1 MERTFEKS
9 LCLGTGII
17 FAALIFMI
25 SIPNAMILVTL
36 YRNPLRCFRKT
47 FTVFLAFITATDLFV
62 GSVVCTGEAI
72 TRFLCSFRGKQFPG
86 EGDIPTILGYIGI
99 NSSILMVTAMSVD
112 RLVSVVCPH
121 FYLNTVKPK
130 TLVLCNSIIVIFSA
144 IFACLQLAGIPIDV
158 YISIDIHLHTT
169 FPLIT
174 TSLSYLGIFFVLRK
188 RARVDFQR
196 REANS
201 TNAHLGDMR
210 AITRVKRERKFV
222 TTSFL
227 ILLFLIISI
236 IPYFAS
242 ILVEA
247 NCSGCRGKK
256 WLIVLRESSVVF
268 LFLNST
274 VNPLLTTFRINELKH
289 SLRIVIR
296 VQRQEDVSSF
306 GSSVQQKTKRNTAS
320 V

>member
-1 MERTFEKS
+1 M
-9 LCLGTGII
+9 
-17 FAALIFMI
+17 
-25 SIPNAMILVTL
+25 
-36 YRNPLRCFRKT
+36 
-47 FTVFLAFITATDLFV
+47 
-62 GSVVCTGEAI
+62 
-72 TRFLCSFRGKQFPG
+72 
-86 EGDIPTILGYIGI
+86 
-99 NSSILMVTAMSVD
+99 
-112 RLVSVVCPH
+112 
-121 FYLNTVKPK
+121 
-130 TLVLCNSIIVIFSA
+130 
-144 IFACLQLAGIPIDV
+144 

-201 TNAHLGDMR
+201 TNAHLGDMQT
-210 AITRVKRERKFV
+210 ITRVKREWKFV
-222 TTSFL
+222 TTPFL
-227 ILLFLIISI
+227 SLLFLIISL

-274 VNPLLTTFRINELKH
+274 VNPLLTTFRINELKI
-289 SLRIVIR
+289 SLIIVIR

-306 GSSVQQKTKRNTAS
+306 GSSVQQKTMRNTAS
-320 V
+320 VQLA

>member
-1 MERTFEKS
+1 M
-9 LCLGTGII
+9 
-17 FAALIFMI
+17 
-25 SIPNAMILVTL
+25 
-36 YRNPLRCFRKT
+36 
-47 FTVFLAFITATDLFV
+47 
-62 GSVVCTGEAI
+62 
-72 TRFLCSFRGKQFPG
+72 
-86 EGDIPTILGYIGI
+86 
-99 NSSILMVTAMSVD
+99 
-112 RLVSVVCPH
+112 
-121 FYLNTVKPK
+121 
-130 TLVLCNSIIVIFSA
+130 
-144 IFACLQLAGIPIDV
+144 
-158 YISIDIHLHTT
+158 T

-174 TSLSYLGIFFVLRK
+174 TSLSHLGIFFVLRK
-188 RARVDFQR
+188 RTRVDFHR

-201 TNAHLGDMR
+201 TNAHLSDMR
-210 AITRVKRERKFV
+210 TCHANSTHAHLSDMRTITRVKRERKFV
-222 TTSFL
+222 TTPFL
-227 ILLFLIISI
+227 SLLFLIISL

-306 GSSVQQKTKRNTAS
+306 GSSVQQKTMRNTAS

>member
-9 LCLGTGII
+9 LCLGTGIP

-62 GSVVCTGEAI
+62 GSVVCTGLAI
-72 TRFLCSFRGKQFPG
+72 TRFLCSLRGKQFPG

-130 TLVLCNSIIVIFSA
+130 TL
-144 IFACLQLAGIPIDV
+144 
-158 YISIDIHLHTT
+158 
-169 FPLIT
+169 
-174 TSLSYLGIFFVLRK
+174 
-188 RARVDFQR
+188 
-196 REANS
+196 
-201 TNAHLGDMR
+201 
-210 AITRVKRERKFV
+210 
-222 TTSFL
+222 
-227 ILLFLIISI
+227 
-236 IPYFAS
+236 PYFAS

-296 VQRQEDVSSF
+296 VQRKEDVSSF
-306 GSSVQQKTKRNTAS
+306 GSSVQQKTMRNTAS